1 MPDPTLVSA
10 SRTSSRRRWAAAVTA
25 CLGLFLLGLDLTV
38 LNVAVPGLRDGLDAS
53 MRQTEW
59 IVDAYSLVLGG
70 AVLSV
75 GAVTDRLGRRRAF
88 IGGLS
93 GCAVASVFGAL
104 ADAPGQVIAA
114 RAGMGAGAALLMP
127 ATLSIITGLFPEP
140 GPRSRAIALWAAVGG
155 LGGACG
161 PLAGGWLVTRFSWRA
176 AFWVNVPC
184 ATVAVLL
191 ALWLVPATRRTG
203 GGRPDLAGAA
213 LSAAGLLAL
222 VWGIIEGP
230 GRGWTSPLVL
240 AVFALASLLLAAFA
254 ERQHRARAPMLPLH
268 LLRRPRVSMAAAA
281 LALMSF
287 ALFGALFVAT
297 LYLQGVLG
305 YTPWQAG
312 IRTLPMPGGLVAGA
326 ALAAPLAA
334 RRGEKTT
341 LLLGLAVV
349 VAGFFILAGTR
360 PGSGYGRLAA
370 FQAVAGAGAGLMA
383 PTATAAVMDA
393 MPRAQAGLGSA
404 INDATRQVGA
414 TLGVAVQGSVL
425 AAAYTG
431 RMNDALAR
439 AHAPASLAPAADN
452 VLSAAHAAARLPAP
466 SRALLLHSAEHAFVT
481 GLTRTALVAGLVTLA
496 AIAATWRWLPERE
509 RTGAADEQAVSASV

>member
-1 MPDPTLVSA
+1 MPEPLPVPRPTVSV
-10 SRTSSRRRWAAAVTA
+10 RRRWAATVTA

-38 LNVAVPGLRDGLDAS
+38 LNVAVPELRDDLNAS

-70 AVLSV
+70 TVLSV

-88 IGGLS
+88 VGGLC
-93 GCAVASVFGAL
+93 GCGVASVFGAL
-104 ADAPGQVIAA
+104 AGAPGQVIAA

-140 GPRSRAIALWAAVGG
+140 GPRARAIALWAAVGG

-161 PLAGGWLVTRFSWRA
+161 PLTGGWLVTHFSWRA

-184 ATVAVLL
+184 ALTAVVL
-191 ALWLVPATRRTG
+191 ALWLVPATRRAR
-203 GGRPDLAGAA
+203 GGRLDLPGAA

-222 VWGIIEGP
+222 VWGIIESP
-230 GRGWTSPLVL
+230 SRGWTSPLVL
-240 AVFALASLLLAAFA
+240 AVFSLAALLLAAFA
-254 ERQHRARAPMLPLH
+254 ERERRARAPMLPLE
-268 LLRRPRVSMAAAA
+268 LLGHPRVSVAAGA

-287 ALFGALFVAT
+287 ALFGALFVVT

-305 YTPWQAG
+305 YSPWQAG
-312 IRTLPMPGGLVAGA
+312 IRTLPLPGALSAGA
-326 ALAAPLAA
+326 LLATWPAP

-341 LLLGLAVV
+341 LLLGLGVV
-349 VAGFFILAGTR
+349 VAGFVILAGTR
-360 PGSGYGRLAA
+360 TGSGYGRLAA
-370 FQAVAGAGAGLMA
+370 FQAVAGLGAGLMA
-383 PTATAAVMDA
+383 PTATAAVLDA
-393 MPRAQAGLGSA
+393 VPLSRPGLGSA
-404 INDATRQVGA
+404 INDATRQVGS

-439 AHAPASLAPAADN
+439 AHAPAALSPAADN
-452 VLSAAHAAARLPAP
+452 VLAANTAASHLPPAA
-466 SRALLLHSAEHAFVT
+466 SQLLLHSAENAFVT
-481 GLTRTALVAGLVTLA
+481 GLTRTAVVAGLVTLA
-496 AIAATWRWLPERE
+496 AAAVTWRWLPAPGRA
-509 RTGAADEQAVSASV
+509 TAAGEPIASP